1 VTATAAVETV
11 HRVAEEIYQVRL
23 PLPFALHHVNCYL
36 LHDDDGWTVLDTGL
50 NRPEIVAVW
59 EAAFATLGIDPLRH
73 IRQIVLTHMHP
84 DHFGGA
90 GWLQERSGA
99 PVIMSPREYEMACN
113 AWIAPGDRSTLM
125 AHYLNGVGAPP
136 EVGHL
141 VNEQEE
147 KLRRQTF
154 PHPVHFD
161 LLEPGSELRMGGRLF
176 QTLLAPGHADGQ
188 LLFYQPAEALLL
200 SGDHVLMKITPN
212 IGYWPTSEPDP
223 LGRYL
228 DSLAEL
234 RPLPVKLAL
243 PGHRTLIH
251 HWDHRIGELIHHH
264 VERLEK
270 MTAAAR
276 SESGATAVEICFAV
290 FPIDRYSAHEL
301 RFAVGETLA
310 HLEYLAERGQVERI
324 EDTAG
329 RRYRAVN

>member
-23 PLPFALHHVNCYL
+23 PLPFALNHVNCYL

-147 KLRRQTF
+147 KLRRPIPSTLTCWSRAASYAWAGASFRRSWRRAMPMDSCSSTSRPKRCCF
-154 PHPVHFD
+154 P
-161 LLEPGSELRMGGRLF
+161 
-176 QTLLAPGHADGQ
+176 
-188 LLFYQPAEALLL
+188 
-200 SGDHVLMKITPN
+200 
-212 IGYWPTSEPDP
+212 
-223 LGRYL
+223 
-228 DSLAEL
+228 
-234 RPLPVKLAL
+234 
-243 PGHRTLIH
+243 
-251 HWDHRIGELIHHH
+251 
-264 VERLEK
+264 
-270 MTAAAR
+270 
-276 SESGATAVEICFAV
+276 ATM
-290 FPIDRYSAHEL
+290 YS
-301 RFAVGETLA
+301 
-310 HLEYLAERGQVERI
+310 
-324 EDTAG
+324 
-329 RRYRAVN
+329 